1 MMEDENSQQAGKK
14 ETSWER
20 EALERLAR
28 EALTEQRR
36 ARRWGIFFKALFL
49 LYLFAL
55 LAIYLPQEW
64 RQATPMLEKHT
75 SLVDVDGVITAH
87 GEASADN
94 IVKGL
99 RRAFEDDNTAG
110 IVLRLNSPGGSPVQS
125 GQVHDEIRRLRK
137 EHPDIPLYAA
147 ITDVCAS
154 GCYYIAAAADR
165 IFADKASIVGS
176 IGVRM
181 DGFGFVEAIDK
192 LGIER
197 RLLTAGPYKGLLDPF
212 LPEDPVVKSHL
223 KGMLEA
229 IHRQFIDAVKQGRG
243 ERLADDPELFTG
255 LVWTGEQALEL
266 GLVDELASPGR
277 VAREVIKAEKVVDY
291 TRRRNYLD
299 RFSRRFGSA
308 LIEALR
314 SGPVLR

>member
-1 MMEDENSQQAGKK
+1 MENGPEPPAGA
-14 ETSWER
+14 EPRWER
-20 EALERLAR
+20 DALERLAR

-55 LAIYLPQEW
+55 LLIYLPAEW
-64 RQATPMLEKHT
+64 RQAGPLLEKHT
-75 SLVDVDGVITAH
+75 ALVDVDGVIAANT
-87 GEASADN
+87 EASADN

-99 RRAFEDDNTAG
+99 RKAFEDDNTAG

-125 GQVHDEIRRLRK
+125 GQVFDEIRRLRK
-137 EHPDIPLYAA
+137 EHPAVPLYAVV
-147 ITDVCAS
+147 TDVCAS

-212 LPEDPVVKSHL
+212 LPEDPVVRSHL
-223 KGMLEA
+223 QGMLEA
-229 IHRQFIDAVKQGRG
+229 IHRQFIDAVKLGRG
-243 ERLADDPELFTG
+243 GRLAEDPELFTG

-266 GLVDELASPGR
+266 GLVDQLASPGK

-299 RFSRRFGSA
+299 RFSKRFGSA

-314 SGPVLR
+314 SGATVLR